1 MKRNRISIIVIV
13 LLLLS
18 NAFTIFLLVKGKHRG
33 NHPPFISEKIGLTG
47 EKLEKVKKMEEIHFD
62 KMKPLILSINQKQAE
77 LFSDLA
83 NTTSDKHDRIQ
94 KQLNVLEQNRQTL
107 LLEHFKTIY
116 LICDADEKKLLL
128 NEINQHFSRHKHPK

>member
-13 LLLLS
+13 LLILS
-18 NAFTIFLLVKGKHRG
+18 NAFTIFLLVKGKHRD

-47 EKLEKVKKMEEIHFD
+47 ERLEKVKKMEEIHFD

-83 NTTSDKHDRIQ
+83 NTTSDKHDSIQ

-116 LICDADEKKLLL
+116 SICDADEKKRLL